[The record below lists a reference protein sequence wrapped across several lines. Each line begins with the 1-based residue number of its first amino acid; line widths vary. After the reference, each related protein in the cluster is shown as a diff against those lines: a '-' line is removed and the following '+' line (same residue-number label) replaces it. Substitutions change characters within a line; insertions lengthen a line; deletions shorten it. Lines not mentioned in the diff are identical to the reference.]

1 MADRK
6 GQGCRRLDQR
16 GSSSTTQIAL
26 VIPMIFVFVLL
37 AVQTSMWFYARNVA
51 LAAAESGARVS
62 AGRTSSLGE
71 GLAAAE
77 QFAAH
82 AGGTVLNGVS
92 VTGSRSA
99 ETTTVTVIGQAQR
112 LLPAVPID
120 ISVAQSASLPVERL
134 S

>member
-1 MADRK
+1 MAGWR
-6 GQGCRRLDQR
+6 GQGRRRSDR
-16 GSSSTTQIAL
+16 GSSSATQMAL
-26 VIPMIFVFVLL
+26 IIPLIFAFVLL

-51 LAAAESGARVS
+51 LAAAEAGARVS

-77 QFAAH
+77 QFASQ
-82 AGGTVLNGVS
+82 AGGNTLNGVS

-99 ETTTVTVIGQAQR
+99 ETTTITVVGQAQR
-112 LLPAVPID
+112 LLPAVPIEL
-120 ISVAQSASLPVERL
+120 SVTQSASLPVERL